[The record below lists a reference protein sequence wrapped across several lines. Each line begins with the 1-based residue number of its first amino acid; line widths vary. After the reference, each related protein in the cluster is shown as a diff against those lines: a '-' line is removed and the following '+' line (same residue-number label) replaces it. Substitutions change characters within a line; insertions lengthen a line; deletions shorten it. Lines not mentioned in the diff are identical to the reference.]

1 MCLQNYVGIMNV
13 SLKERVVAKASML
26 FMRNGIKSVTMDNIA
41 GQMGISK
48 RTLYENFRDKDE
60 LLMECFIYQSK
71 EAQKEFEKIAVT
83 CAHSMELLLR
93 IFFYTWRK
101 LRNTNR
107 NFYSDMK
114 KYHPAISSLFEKDK
128 EERVRNAE
136 QLMEQGKREGLIRPD
151 LKIEIVLMLLGAQ
164 FEMLK
169 NSEEFDTSRYSF
181 IEIFETI
188 FINFI
193 RGIATTKGVA
203 FIEEFISQNPKE

>member
-71 EAQKEFEKIAVT
+71 EVQKEFEKIAVT
-83 CAHSMELLLR
+83 CANSMELLLR

-136 QLMEQGKREGLIRPD
+136 QLLEQGKREGLIRPD

>member
-1 MCLQNYVGIMNV
+1 
-13 SLKERVVAKASML
+13 
-26 FMRNGIKSVTMDNIA
+26 
-41 GQMGISK
+41 
-48 RTLYENFRDKDE
+48 
-60 LLMECFIYQSK
+60 
-71 EAQKEFEKIAVT
+71 
-83 CAHSMELLLR
+83 
-93 IFFYTWRK
+93 
-101 LRNTNR
+101 
-107 NFYSDMK
+107 MK
-114 KYHPAISSLFEKDK
+114 KNHPAISSLFEKDK

-136 QLMEQGKREGLIRPD
+136 QLMEQGKREGLIWPD